1 MHILVFSA
9 ALIVVAVIRVY
20 LPSEEEVS
28 GNPFLITGIVLV
40 KIIFWL
46 IQILLPFLVFY
57 LILEALFEVIGR
69 IL

>member
-1 MHILVFSA
+1 MQIVLFSA
-9 ALIVVAVIRVY
+9 ALIIVAVIRIY
-20 LPSEEEVS
+20 LPSEEEVK
-28 GNPFLITGIVLV
+28 NPLIVIGIVII